1 MGRRLSG
8 SNGPGTF
15 LSAQGVE
22 FALVVV
28 LVLLKVMNVVE
39 MTVSVVFDS
48 GVSRRDW
55 LECSAAG
62 VLAAAAFAPALLG
75 QPWAEWPIWVTFLV
89 AAEAAACFRPRL
101 AICACV
107 ALIGAASLWLVYD
120 PPAATRHL
128 IFVNYVPYVGFA
140 LGSFLFVTYLRKL
153 AALADA
159 GRSAAAE
166 LARLQEQERT

>member
-1 MGRRLSG
+1 MGRRFSG

-55 LECSAAG
+55 LEYSAAG
-62 VLAAAAFAPALLG
+62 VLAAAG
-75 QPWAEWPIWVTFLV
+75 VLV
-89 AAEAAACFRPRL
+89 L
-101 AICACV
+101 TV
-107 ALIGAASLWLVYD
+107 ALPFS
-120 PPAATRHL
+120 TR
-128 IFVNYVPYVGFA
+128 
-140 LGSFLFVTYLRKL
+140 TC
-153 AALADA
+153 
-159 GRSAAAE
+159 
-166 LARLQEQERT
+166 AR